1 MYVPPWALMAAAALL
16 VFALWSRAA
25 RRRREVRGLRV
36 LWAQLPAERQAEIL
50 YARERIYRCGD
61 VGPLHVAEPEERD
74 RAFESY
80 LRNAV
85 EGEWWAVEMLL
96 FQLTEHAA
104 AAGLYGPGSRALYQM
119 P

>member
-1 MYVPPWALMAAAALL
+1 MYVPLWVFLAAVALL
-16 VFALWSRAA
+16 AFALWSRAA
-25 RRRREVRGLRV
+25 RRRREVRGLRA
-36 LWAQLPAERQAEIL
+36 LWVQLPAARQAEIL

-61 VGPLHVAEPEERD
+61 VGPLHVAAPEERE

-85 EGEWWAVEMLL
+85 EGERWAVELLL
-96 FQLTEHAA
+96 FQVTEHAA
-104 AAGLYGPGSRALYQM
+104 AAGLCEPGSRALYQM